1 MSRGHGYVQ
10 RFVLAE
16 LDRQWA
22 LGDPWVD
29 ARTLAAR
36 LEGAP
41 PTKQARRSVRRA
53 LRRLADDGLVE
64 LGSSAGAGRI
74 APARI
79 DEFATRRARRLQA
92 RELRRRVIE
101 EGQLGRLG
109 VNT

>member
-29 ARTLAAR
+29 ARTLARR
-36 LEGAP
+36 LEGAA
-41 PTKQARRSVRRA
+41 PTKQACRSVRRA

-64 LGSSAGAGRI
+64 LGSSSAAGRI
-74 APARI
+74 APART
-79 DEFATRRARRLQA
+79 EEVASRHARRVEA
-92 RELRRRVIE
+92 RALRRQLIE
-101 EGQLGRLG
+101 QGQLGRLRA
-109 VNT
+109 NP

>member
-16 LDRQWA
+16 LDRHWA
-22 LGDPWVD
+22 RGDPWVD

-36 LEGAP
+36 LEGAAP
-41 PTKQARRSVRRA
+41 AKQTRRSVRRA

-79 DEFATRRARRLQA
+79 DDVARRRARRLQA
-92 RELRRRVIE
+92 RELRRQLVE
-101 EGQLGRLG
+101 EGRSSR
-109 VNT
+109 